1 MSSQDATTKVLKAL
15 ADDIRLGVVRKLAAT
30 PDSAAKSCDL
40 VSSCASFLELS
51 QPTMSHHLAKLVDAG
66 VLVEEKHGVSK
77 RYQLDREYL
86 AGLGI
91 DASKL

>member
-1 MSSQDATTKVLKAL
+1 MTSQDVTTKVLKAL
-15 ADDIRLGVVRKLAAT
+15 ADDIRLGVVRKLAT
-30 PDSAAKSCDL
+30 LPDDASQSCDL

-66 VLVEEKHGVSK
+66 VIVEEKQGVSK
-77 RYQLDREYL
+77 RYRLNRQYL

-91 DASKL
+91 DVSKL